1 MIRTVRPDDVQ
12 AICDIYNEYVAH
24 TSITFEEQPVS
35 TVEMQRRV
43 EKGRLPWLVYEEGET
58 AVGYAYAAQWK
69 ERSAYRH
76 TVECTIYLAPEAV
89 GRHIGTQLYDALFAA
104 LREFP
109 IHALIGVIALPN
121 AASIALHEKFGF
133 EKAAHFREVGRKFN
147 KWVDVGYWIRVQD
160 NF

>member
-1 MIRTVRPDDVQ
+1 MIRTVRFDDVQ

-24 TSITFEEQPVS
+24 TSITFEELPVS
-35 TVEMQRRV
+35 TVEMQRRI
-43 EKGRLPWLVYEEGET
+43 EKVRLPWLVYEEGGT

-76 TVECTIYLAPEAV
+76 TVECTIYLSPEAA
-89 GRHIGTQLYDALFAA
+89 GRQIGTQLYDALFTA

-133 EKAAHFREVGRKFN
+133 EKAAYFREVGRKFD
-147 KWVDVGYWIRVQD
+147 KWVDVGYWIKVQD